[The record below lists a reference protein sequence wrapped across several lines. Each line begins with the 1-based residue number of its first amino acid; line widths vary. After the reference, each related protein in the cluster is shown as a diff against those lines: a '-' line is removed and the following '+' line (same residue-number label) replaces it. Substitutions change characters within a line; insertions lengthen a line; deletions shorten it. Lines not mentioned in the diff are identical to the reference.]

1 MADTV
6 SGAAAAYPGAVF
18 GRTKTSGKTPAAAA
32 ATTDHEVREGAKG
45 RPTPKRREAEQRN
58 RRPLGSPARAAAVRP
73 GASKEEKKAA
83 REAERKVFAEERAL
97 QRQAL
102 VTGDERYLP
111 VRDKGVAKRFTRDYV
126 DARRNAGEL
135 FIPVAMVILLSS
147 LIPVAVV
154 VQASLVALY
163 ALVLWVIVDSFLL
176 RRKLNRITV
185 DRFGDKATGCATYGM
200 MRALQIRRTRLPK
213 PQVKRGE
220 FPV

>member
-6 SGAAAAYPGAVF
+6 AGPRAAYAGAVF
-18 GRTKTSGKTPAAAA
+18 GRNKTSDAPAAA
-32 ATTDHEVREGAKG
+32 TDHEVREGAKG

-83 REAERKVFAEERAL
+83 RDAERKVFAEERAL

-102 VTGDERYLP
+102 VSGDERYLP
-111 VRDKGVAKRFTRDYV
+111 ARDKGAAKRFTRDYV

-147 LIPVAVV
+147 LVPVAAVV
-154 VQASLVALY
+154 RASLVALY
-163 ALVLWVIVDSFLL
+163 ALVLWVIVDSVLL
-176 RRKLNRITV
+176 RRRLNRLTV
-185 DRFGDKATGCATYGM
+185 DRFGDKAAGLRDLRHDA
-200 MRALQIRRTRLPK
+200 RAADPPDPAAQAAGQARR
-213 PQVKRGE
+213 V
-220 FPV
+220 PV